1 MSRLNTVVQVIPP
14 ALPQSPAEY
23 APQYQNQFNNVLRLY
38 FTTLNNALNS
48 VIDTDNG
55 AAALYAPHG
64 SFYSVVDQTAATI
77 DTATKVS
84 FGETSFSEG
93 VTIASGTA
101 LTIKYKGVWSFSL
114 TLQLRGTATAGR
126 AVVWLKQNGTS
137 VPYSSQAYS
146 AVAEGNKQL
155 VYNHYLSCEVGDVI
169 EVEWATDNVD
179 LILEATSPNAPYPG
193 VPSANIVVGFV
204 SNEKV

>member
-38 FTTLNNALNS
+38 FTTLNNAVNS
-48 VIDTDNG
+48 VIDINNG

-84 FGETSFSEG
+84 FGVTSFSEG
-93 VTIASGTA
+93 VTITSGTR
-101 LTIKYKGVWSFSL
+101 LTIKYKGVWSFLL
-114 TLQLRGTATAGR
+114 TLQLCGTTTTGR
-126 AVVWLKQNGTS
+126 AVVWLKQNGVS

-179 LILEATSPNAPYPG
+179 LILEATSPSAPYPG
-193 VPSANIVVGFV
+193 IPSAKIVVGFV